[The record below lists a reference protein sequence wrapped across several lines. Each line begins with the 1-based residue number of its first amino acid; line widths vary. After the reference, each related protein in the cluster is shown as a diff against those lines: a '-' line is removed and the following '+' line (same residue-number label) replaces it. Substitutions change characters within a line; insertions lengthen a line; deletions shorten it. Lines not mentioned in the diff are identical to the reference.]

1 VKRGEKEEAV
11 KRILIVVAALAL
23 LLGASE
29 AAHAKKGF
37 SGVVQVAPIR
47 SYAGPWV
54 ISGMPVYVTP
64 KTRLHFNRRSPR
76 VGTWVE
82 VQGFSTYDG
91 RFYASKIKEKRPKHP
106 KRRW

>member
-1 VKRGEKEEAV
+1 LYQAEKEEAV
-11 KRILIVVAALAL
+11 KRVLIVVVALAL

-29 AAHAKKGF
+29 AADAKKGF
-37 SGVVQVAPIR
+37 SGVVQVAPH
-47 SYAGPWV
+47 SGYAGPWV
-54 ISGMPVYVTP
+54 INGIPVYVTP
-64 KTRLHFNRRSPR
+64 KTRLHFNRRSPL

-91 RFYASKIKEKRPKHP
+91 RFFASKIKEKRPKHP